1 MGETIQFLLRY
12 GYIVLFGAVL
22 AEQIGLPIPSIPV
35 MLAMGALAGAD
46 KFSLHAS
53 FWLILLASL
62 IGDAVWYWLGRRR
75 GQRVLRL
82 LCRIS
87 LEPDSC
93 VRITRGWFDRLG
105 ALTLVIAKF
114 VPGLSTA
121 APPMAGVVRMPVWRF
136 VAADSAGSLLYG
148 GAFLICGYLFSNQL
162 EGMAGA
168 ALRLG
173 SSLMAILAVLLVLY
187 ILWKYDQRRRFIK
200 SLEVAR
206 ITPEELKAML
216 DRGEDVAVVDV
227 RSAAE
232 LAETGM
238 LRGAIWLNIK
248 SIEDRGAEIP
258 RDRDVILYCS
268 CPNEATAAKAAL
280 LLRERGIRRVRP
292 LLGGYDA
299 WRARGYPLEPF
310 TPQ

>member
-1 MGETIQFLLRY
+1 MAETIQFLLRY
-12 GYIVLFGAVL
+12 GYIVLFGTVL

-35 MLAMGALAGAD
+35 MLAMGALAGGG

-53 FWLILLASL
+53 FWLILLGSL
-62 IGDAVWYWLGRRR
+62 VGDAVWYWLGRRR
-75 GQRVLRL
+75 GQKVLRL
-82 LCRIS
+82 LCRIA

-105 ALTLVIAKF
+105 PLTLVIAKF

-121 APPMAGVVRMPVWRF
+121 APPMAGVVRMSVGRF
-136 VAADSAGSLLYG
+136 LLADSAGSLLYG

-162 EGMAGA
+162 ERMAGA

-173 SSLMAILAVLLVLY
+173 SSLMAILALLLVLY
-187 ILWKYDQRRRFIK
+187 VLWKYDQRRRFIK

-232 LAETGM
+232 LAETGK

-248 SIEDRGAEIP
+248 SIEDRGTGIP
-258 RDRDVILYCS
+258 RDRDVVLYCS